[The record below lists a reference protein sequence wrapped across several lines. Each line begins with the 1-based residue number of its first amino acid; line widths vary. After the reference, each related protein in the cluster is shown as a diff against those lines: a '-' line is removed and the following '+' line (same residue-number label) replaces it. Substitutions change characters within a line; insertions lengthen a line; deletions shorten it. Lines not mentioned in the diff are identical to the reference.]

1 MFRNCPG
8 DRTNAAGAD
17 LLKKK
22 LPLKG
27 IACQSPSQK
36 YCNADEDYH
45 SFFPGFAMHSCWL
58 FFTA

>member
-8 DRTNAAGAD
+8 GRTNAAAAD

-27 IACQSPSQK
+27 SLSVTSQK